1 MKYEEDK
8 ALNEFEQAHRWLWDK
23 ASSTKIYFDA
33 RGYDYDYLKRI
44 YESALKM
51 DFIDEKSADF
61 VVFNV
66 IENYAYEYGDYYG
79 EKEDL
84 MYQSFTNTTSFHNLF
99 ISMCKYL
106 QIDLINPTE
115 TCKLSA
121 TLYFSELGLNKVLQE
136 RKL

>member
-23 ASSTKIYFDA
+23 ASSTKNHFDA

-61 VVFNV
+61 VAFNV

-99 ISMCKYL
+99 ISMCKDL

-115 TCKLSA
+115 TCKFSA
-121 TLYFSELGLNKVLQE
+121 TLYFSGLGLNKVLQE